1 MTTKAALTTQ
11 FIIETAA
18 PIFNKHG
25 YAATSMSTLTKVT
38 GLTKGAIY
46 GNFENKEDL
55 AIKCFNYNIK
65 RIFNN
70 LMSGVDSVESAPDKL
85 LAISDFY
92 KKYYKYSEQFGGC
105 PILNVG
111 VDANNQNTA
120 LINHVRKM
128 IKQFHV
134 YIADIV
140 DLGKEQGTIKP
151 EVDAMEWSYRIDS
164 MIQGAVFMT
173 HTMDDNR
180 YIVDVMNQVDEIIK
194 KELSV

>member
-70 LMSGVDSVESAPDKL
+70 LMSGVDAVEAAPEKL

-111 VDANNQNTA
+111 VDSNNQNTA
-120 LINHVRKM
+120 LITHVRKM
-128 IKQFHV
+128 IKRFHV

-140 DLGKEQGTIKP
+140 DLGKQQGTIKP
-151 EVDAMEWSYRIDS
+151 DVDAMEWSYRIDS

-180 YIVDVMNQVDEIIK
+180 YIVDVMNQVDEIIEN
-194 KELSV
+194 ELSV

>member
-1 MTTKAALTTQ
+1 MSTKAALTTQ

-18 PIFNKHG
+18 PIFNKYG
-25 YAATSMSTLTKVT
+25 YAATSLSTLTKVT

-70 LMSGVDSVESAPDKL
+70 LMSGVDAVELAPDKL

-128 IKQFHV
+128 IKRFHV

-140 DLGKEQGTIKP
+140 DLGKEQGNIKP

-180 YIVDVMNQVDEIIK
+180 YIVDVMNQVDDIIRN
-194 KELSV
+194 ELSV

>member
-65 RIFNN
+65 RIFNT
-70 LMSGVDSVESAPDKL
+70 LMSGVDSVESAPEKL
-85 LAISDFY
+85 LAISEFY

-111 VDANNQNTA
+111 VDSNNQNTA
-120 LINHVRKM
+120 LITHVRKM
-128 IKQFHV
+128 IKRFHV

-151 EVDAMEWSYRIDS
+151 DVDAMEWSYRIDS

-180 YIVDVMNQVDEIIK
+180 YIVDVMNQVDDIIK
-194 KELSV
+194 NELSV

>member
-1 MTTKAALTTQ
+1 
-11 FIIETAA
+11 
-18 PIFNKHG
+18 
-25 YAATSMSTLTKVT
+25 
-38 GLTKGAIY
+38 
-46 GNFENKEDL
+46 
-55 AIKCFNYNIK
+55 
-65 RIFNN
+65 
-70 LMSGVDSVESAPDKL
+70 MSGVDSVESAPDKL

-180 YIVDVMNQVDEIIK
+180 YIVDVMNQVDDIIK

>member
-18 PIFNKHG
+18 PIFNKYG
-25 YAATSMSTLTKVT
+25 YAATSLSTLTKVT

-65 RIFNN
+65 RIFTE
-70 LMSGVDSVESAPDKL
+70 LMSGVDAEESAVDKL
-85 LAISDFY
+85 YSISSFY
-92 KKYYKYSEQFGGC
+92 KQYYGYSEQFGGC

-111 VDANNQNTA
+111 VDSNNQNTA
-120 LINHVRKM
+120 LITHVRKM
-128 IKQFHV
+128 IKRFHM

-140 DLGKEQGTIKP
+140 ELGKKQGNIKP
-151 EVDAMEWSYRIDS
+151 HIDAMEWSYRIDS

-180 YIVDVMNQVDEIIK
+180 YMVEVMQQIDDIIK
-194 KELSV
+194 NELTT

>member
-1 MTTKAALTTQ
+1 MRTKAALTTQ

-65 RIFNN
+65 RIFNT
-70 LMSGVDSVESAPDKL
+70 LMSGVDSVSSAPDKL

-128 IKQFHV
+128 IKRFHV

-140 DLGKEQGTIKP
+140 ELGKQQGTIKQ

>member
-180 YIVDVMNQVDEIIK
+180 YIVDVMNQVDDIIK

>member
-128 IKQFHV
+128 IKRFHV

-173 HTMDDNR
+173 HTMHDNR
-180 YIVDVMNQVDEIIK
+180 YIVDVMNQVDDIIK

>member
-151 EVDAMEWSYRIDS
+151 EVDAME
-164 MIQGAVFMT
+164 
-173 HTMDDNR
+173 
-180 YIVDVMNQVDEIIK
+180 
-194 KELSV
+194 